1 YIDGIGTEA
10 GKPDSLIGQSM
21 GIADTGVIAKT
32 DKAVAG
38 LAQTIS
44 QSIESI
50 KTELNAEKLTLT
62 SLTFDIF
69 GFSRGAAAARH
80 FANRVLAQDS
90 AIIAAIRQG
99 LNGVIFLG

>member
-1 YIDGIGTEA
+1 TEA
-10 GKPDSLIGQSM
+10 GKPDSLIGQSL

-38 LAQTIS
+38 LISKIEQTLRNLKNI
-44 QSIESI
+44 
-50 KTELNAEKLTLT
+50 LNKQLLIVK
-62 SLTFDIF
+62 SLQFDIF

-99 LNGVIFLG
+99 LNGVAFQ